1 MSWPDGSAI
10 PRVDQVTP
18 ATALATLLTGLGAGA
33 SLIVAIGAQNAF
45 VLRQGLRREHV
56 LPIVLICIVSD
67 AVLIAAGVAGLG
79 ALIAAAPVVLEV
91 VRWAGFAF
99 LVLYALFAARRALR
113 PEELHAAAGTA
124 PLSLAAAVGT
134 CLALTWLNPH
144 VYLDTVLLLGSLSAS
159 HGDPGRW
166 VFGAGAVLAS
176 ILWFGL
182 LGFGAR
188 FLAPVFARPLAW
200 RILDGAI
207 AVLMLVLAVL
217 LVV

>member
-1 MSWPDGSAI
+1 M
-10 PRVDQVTP
+10 
-18 ATALATLLTGLGAGA
+18 LATFFTGLGSAA
-33 SLIVAIGAQNAF
+33 SLIIAIGAQNAF

-56 LPIVLICIVSD
+56 LPVVIICVLSD
-67 AVLIAAGVAGLG
+67 AILIAAGVAGIGVLVKNAPI
-79 ALIAAAPVVLEV
+79 ALQI

-99 LVLYALFAARRALR
+99 LVGYAIFAARRALK
-113 PEELHAAAGTA
+113 PESLSAQGVVAG
-124 PLSLAAAVGT
+124 SLAAAVGT
-134 CLALTWLNPH
+134 CLAITWLNPH

-166 VFGAGAVLAS
+166 VFGAGAATAS
-176 ILWFGL
+176 LLWFGL

-188 FLAPVFARPLAW
+188 FAAPLFAKPIAW
-200 RILDGAI
+200 RVLDAGI

>member
-1 MSWPDGSAI
+1 MLPIYLAGLGSA
-10 PRVDQVTP
+10 
-18 ATALATLLTGLGAGA
+18 A

-45 VLRQGLRREHV
+45 VLRQGLRREHLLV
-56 LPIVLICIVSD
+56 VVAICVASD
-67 AVLIAAGVAGLG
+67 VALIAAGVAGIG
-79 ALIAAAPVVLEV
+79 ALVTAAPLALGI

-99 LVLYALFAARRALR
+99 LLGYAVFAARRALT
-113 PEELHAAAGTA
+113 PTTLDATGSPAI
-124 PLSLAAAVGT
+124 SLAAAIGT
-134 CLALTWLNPH
+134 CLAITWLNPH

-166 VFGAGAVLAS
+166 VFGAGAATAS
-176 ILWFGL
+176 LLWFCL

-188 FLAPVFARPLAW
+188 FAAPVFARPVAW
-200 RILDGAI
+200 RILDGGI

>member
-1 MSWPDGSAI
+1 M
-10 PRVDQVTP
+10 TP
-18 ATALATLLTGLGAGA
+18 ASSLAVFLTGLGAGA
-33 SLIVAIGAQNAF
+33 SLIIAIGAQNAY

-56 LPIVLICIVSD
+56 LPIVLICIASD
-67 AVLIAAGVAGLG
+67 AILIAAGVAGIG
-79 ALIAAAPVVLEV
+79 AIIRSAPVALEII
-91 VRWAGFAF
+91 RWAGFAF
-99 LVLYALFAARRALR
+99 LLLYAAFAARRALR
-113 PEELHAAAGTA
+113 PEHLDPNGATA
-124 PLSLAAAVGT
+124 TSTTLLAAVGT

-166 VFGAGAVLAS
+166 VFGAGAVTAS
-176 ILWFGL
+176 ILWFGM

-188 FLAPVFARPLAW
+188 YLAPVFARPLAW

-207 AVLMLVLAVL
+207 AVLMVVLAVL

>member
-1 MSWPDGSAI
+1 
-10 PRVDQVTP
+10 VTP
-18 ATALATLLTGLGAGA
+18 AAAFATLLTGLGAGA
-33 SLIVAIGAQNAF
+33 SLIIAIGAQNAY

-67 AVLIAAGVAGLG
+67 ALLIAAGVAGIG
-79 ALIAAAPVVLEV
+79 AVIKAAPLALEI

-99 LVLYALFAARRALR
+99 LLLYALFAARRALR
-113 PEELHAAAGTA
+113 PERLEAANGVGAIT
-124 PLSLAAAVGT
+124 LWAAVAT

-144 VYLDTVLLLGSLSAS
+144 VYLDTILLLGSLSAS

-176 ILWFGL
+176 ILWFGM

-188 FLAPVFARPLAW
+188 FLAPVFARPIAW

-207 AVLMLVLAVL
+207 AVLMVVLAVL

>member
-1 MSWPDGSAI
+1 M
-10 PRVDQVTP
+10 TP
-18 ATALATLLTGLGAGA
+18 AAVFATLLTGLGAGL
-33 SLIVAIGAQNAF
+33 SLIVAIGAQNAY

-67 AVLIAAGVAGLG
+67 AILIAAGVAGIGLV
-79 ALIAAAPVVLEV
+79 IKAAPLALEI

-113 PEELHAAAGTA
+113 PEELRAASGSAAT
-124 PLSLAAAVGT
+124 SLLAAVGT

-166 VFGAGAVLAS
+166 VFGAGAVIAS
-176 ILWFGL
+176 ALWFGL

-188 FLAPVFARPLAW
+188 YLAPVFARPVAW
-200 RILDGAI
+200 RILDGGI

>member
-1 MSWPDGSAI
+1 MSFAPYA
-10 PRVDQVTP
+10 RRVTP
-18 ATALATLLTGLGAGA
+18 ASAFAVYLTGLGAGA
-33 SLIVAIGAQNAF
+33 SLIIAIGAQNAY

-56 LPIVLICIVSD
+56 LPIVLICVASD
-67 AVLIAAGVAGLG
+67 AVLIAAGVAGIG
-79 ALIAAAPVVLEV
+79 AIIRSAPVALEII
-91 VRWAGFAF
+91 RWAGFAF
-99 LVLYALFAARRALR
+99 LLLYALFAARRALR
-113 PEELHAAAGTA
+113 PERLDAGTGAAATT
-124 PLSLAAAVGT
+124 LLAAVGT

-166 VFGAGAVLAS
+166 VFGAGAVTAS
-176 ILWFGL
+176 ILWFGM

-188 FLAPVFARPLAW
+188 YLAPVFARPVAW

-207 AVLMLVLAVL
+207 AVLMVVLAIL

>member
-1 MSWPDGSAI
+1 M
-10 PRVDQVTP
+10 TP
-18 ATALATLLTGLGAGA
+18 ASTLAIFFTGLGAGA
-33 SLIVAIGAQNAF
+33 SLIIAIGAQNAY

-56 LPIVLICIVSD
+56 LPIVLICIASD
-67 AVLIAAGVAGLG
+67 AILIAAGVAGIG
-79 ALIAAAPVVLEV
+79 AIIRSAPVALEII
-91 VRWAGFAF
+91 RWAGFAF
-99 LVLYALFAARRALR
+99 LLLYAAFAARRSLR
-113 PEELHAAAGTA
+113 PERLDANGATA
-124 PLSLAAAVGT
+124 TSTTLLAAVGT

-166 VFGAGAVLAS
+166 VFGAGAVTAS
-176 ILWFGL
+176 ILWFGM

-188 FLAPVFARPLAW
+188 YLAPVFARPLAW

-207 AVLMLVLAVL
+207 AVLMVVLAVL

>member
-1 MSWPDGSAI
+1 
-10 PRVDQVTP
+10 VTP
-18 ATALATLLTGLGAGA
+18 ASAFAVYLTGLGAGA
-33 SLIVAIGAQNAF
+33 SLIIAIGAQNAY

-56 LPIVLICIVSD
+56 LPIVLICVASD
-67 AVLIAAGVAGLG
+67 AVLIAAGVAGIG
-79 ALIAAAPVVLEV
+79 AIIRSAPVALEII
-91 VRWAGFAF
+91 RWAGFAF
-99 LVLYALFAARRALR
+99 LLLYALFAARRALR
-113 PEELHAAAGTA
+113 PERLDAGTGA
-124 PLSLAAAVGT
+124 TATSLLAAVGT

-166 VFGAGAVLAS
+166 VFGAGAVTAS
-176 ILWFGL
+176 ILWFGM

-188 FLAPVFARPLAW
+188 YLAPVFARPVAW
-200 RILDGAI
+200 RILDGCI

>member
-1 MSWPDGSAI
+1 
-10 PRVDQVTP
+10 V
-18 ATALATLLTGLGAGA
+18 LATFFTGLGSAA

-56 LPIVLICIVSD
+56 LPIVLICVISD
-67 AVLIAAGVAGLG
+67 ALLIAAGVAGIGVLVKNAPI
-79 ALIAAAPVVLEV
+79 ALEI

-99 LVLYALFAARRALR
+99 LLGYAVFAARRALK
-113 PEELHAAAGTA
+113 PESLTASGAVAG
-124 PLSLAAAVGT
+124 SLAAAVGT
-134 CLALTWLNPH
+134 CLAITWLNPH

-166 VFGAGAVLAS
+166 VFGAGAATAS
-176 ILWFGL
+176 LLWFGL

-188 FLAPVFARPLAW
+188 FAAPVFAKPIAW
-200 RILDGAI
+200 RILDGGI
-207 AVLMLVLAVL
+207 AVLMVVLAIL

>member
-1 MSWPDGSAI
+1 M
-10 PRVDQVTP
+10 TP
-18 ATALATLLTGLGAGA
+18 AAILATFLTGVGAGA

-56 LPIVLICIVSD
+56 LPIVLICIASD

-79 ALIAAAPVVLEV
+79 ALIAAAPLALEI
-91 VRWAGFAF
+91 VRWVGFAF
-99 LVLYALFAARRALR
+99 LVVYALFAARRALR
-113 PEELHAAAGTA
+113 PEELHAASGTA
-124 PLSLAAAVGT
+124 SLSLAAAVGT
-134 CLALTWLNPH
+134 TLALTWLNPH

-188 FLAPVFARPLAW
+188 FLAPVFARPVAW

>member
-1 MSWPDGSAI
+1 MI
-10 PRVDQVTP
+10 
-18 ATALATLLTGLGAGA
+18 ATFFTGLGSAA

-45 VLRQGLRREHV
+45 VLRQGLRRQHV
-56 LPIVLICIVSD
+56 LPVVVICVLSD
-67 AVLIAAGVAGLG
+67 AILIASGVAGIGVLVKNAPLALG
-79 ALIAAAPVVLEV
+79 I

-99 LVLYALFAARRALR
+99 LIGYAIFAARRALK
-113 PEELHAAAGTA
+113 PEALTTSGAVAG
-124 PLSLAAAVGT
+124 SLAAAVAT
-134 CLALTWLNPH
+134 CLAITWLNPH

-166 VFGAGAVLAS
+166 VFGAGAATAS
-176 ILWFGL
+176 LLWFGL

-188 FLAPVFARPLAW
+188 FAAPVFAKPIAW

-207 AVLMLVLAVL
+207 AVLMAVLAVL